1 MTLDVLD
8 ALQKRFGSANFS
20 QYQIIRQPYYDT
32 VRVQT
37 AGTTQMSFFT
47 VPIGGTDPVGSNQ
60 KTLEQTN
67 LVKSGSLGQIFFV
80 LTQIRAYVNLVPKN
94 RQSSATI
101 TGDANSVFHGFSSQ
115 DANYMERYNELLN
128 RGILNITFAQKNYY
142 QISSPFQ
149 NASPGIGV
157 QVHSFGAS
165 KVAGDTVKKSFWIQ
179 QDNSFVN
186 VWNLSPIQIIEPE
199 LQMGVTIDF
208 PDGVSP
214 VFTNTYVS
222 QAAAT
227 ATPTLEAMIVFDG
240 YSIRPQQ

>member
-20 QYQIIRQPYYDT
+20 RYQIIRQPYYDT

-37 AGTTQMSFFT
+37 AGTTQMAFFT
-47 VPIGGTDPVGSNQ
+47 VPIGGTDPVGNSQ

-80 LTQIRAYVNLVPKN
+80 LTQIRCYVGLVPKA
-94 RQSSATI
+94 RQVSGTI
-101 TGDANSVFHGFSSQ
+101 SGDANGTFHGWSSQ
-115 DANYMERYNELLN
+115 DPGYQQRYNELLN
-128 RGILNITFAQKNYY
+128 RGVLNISFAQKSYY
-142 QISSPFQ
+142 QIEAPFV
-149 NASPGIGV
+149 NAGPGFGV
-157 QVHSFGAS
+157 QVHAFGAS
-165 KVAGDTVKKSFWIQ
+165 KVAGDVVKKSIWVQ
-179 QDNSFVN
+179 QDNSFTN

-214 VFTNTYVS
+214 VFTNTYLS
-222 QAAAT
+222 QAAAQ
-227 ATPTLEAMIVFDG
+227 ATPTMEAMVMFDG